1 MEYGCYLCN
10 KIIKTGE
17 KFTFTKEGSVHMD
30 CFLSDKRKKIQES
43 NQEYLRSLSLIL
55 DYELTDLVALLALK
69 TDDKQSQEIIRK
81 RITAIEKLA
90 GETTGLI
97 YNL

>member
-1 MEYGCYLCN
+1 MEYGCYICN

-17 KFTFTKEGSVHMD
+17 KFTFTKEGPIHMD
-30 CFLSDKRKKIQES
+30 CFVAAQRKKVPEEK
-43 NQEYLRSLSLIL
+43 QEYLRNLSMVL
-55 DYELTDLVALLALK
+55 DYELTYLVELLGLK
-69 TDDKQSQEIIRK
+69 SEDKTTSEFIRR
-81 RITAIEKLA
+81 RISAIEKQA

>member
-1 MEYGCYLCN
+1 MEYGCYVCN

-17 KFTFTKEGSVHMD
+17 KFTFTKEGPVHMD
-30 CFLSDKRKKIQES
+30 CFVAAERKKVPEGKA
-43 NQEYLRSLSLIL
+43 EYLRNLSMIL
-55 DYELTDLVALLALK
+55 DYELTMLVSLLSLK
-69 TDDKQSQEIIRK
+69 SEDKETSELIRR
-81 RITAIEKLA
+81 RINAIEKQA

>member
-1 MEYGCYLCN
+1 MEYGCYICN

-17 KFTFTKEGSVHMD
+17 KFTFTKEGPVHMD
-30 CFLSDKRKKIQES
+30 CFVAAQRKKTPEEK
-43 NQEYLRSLSLIL
+43 QEYLRNLSMVL
-55 DYELTDLVALLALK
+55 DYELTYLVALLALK
-69 TDDKQSQEIIRK
+69 SEDKSSSELIK
-81 RITAIEKLA
+81 HRITAIEKQA

>member
-30 CFLSDKRKKIQES
+30 CFVSDKRKKTVEDK
-43 NQEYLRSLSLIL
+43 QEYLRTLSLIL
-55 DYELTDLVALLALK
+55 DYELTYLVALLSLK
-69 TDDKQSQEIIRK
+69 SENKESSETIRK
-81 RITAIEKLA
+81 RITSIEKQA
-90 GETTGLI
+90 GETTSLI

>member
-1 MEYGCYLCN
+1 MEYGCYICN

-17 KFTFTKEGSVHMD
+17 KFTFTKEGPVHMD
-30 CFLSDKRKKIQES
+30 CFVAAERKKVPE
-43 NQEYLRSLSLIL
+43 NKAEYLRNLSMIL
-55 DYELTDLVALLALK
+55 DYELTMLVSLLSLK
-69 TDDKQSQEIIRK
+69 SDDKETSELIRR
-81 RITAIEKLA
+81 RINSIEKQA

>member
-1 MEYGCYLCN
+1 MEYGCYTCN

-17 KFTFTKEGSVHMD
+17 KFTFTKEGPVHLD
-30 CFLSDKRKKIQES
+30 CFVATQRKKVPEEK
-43 NQEYLRSLSLIL
+43 QEYLRNLSMVL
-55 DYELTDLVALLALK
+55 DYELTYLVELLGLK
-69 TDDKQSQEIIRK
+69 SDDKSTSEIIKR
-81 RITAIEKLA
+81 RITAIEKQA